1 MDFLSLKGFNC
12 NAMEDTIMNNGIT
25 IEKHQDGIIVDGILH
40 ILNSDEETDVVS
52 EYFFPDYWK
61 NFIANPSQGE
71 ISPNSLFIKYESYAP
86 LPCAS
91 GFTLFTYCNSTK
103 FVAGYLKFMVL
114 CEIISSTLID
124 LSEFAEF
131 SNGNN
136 ISFDIDCFIQNYE
149 TEDSNKKEICE
160 KIKHILRLCNLVFL
174 EQNEQ
179 GAKNHLFYTA
189 NKFNE
194 YFSEILGWD
203 FEFKVYDGA
212 GKAKDEI
219 LSFISSDSDREFVS
233 SVMLSDIWNDE
244 EKQTL
249 ADILE
254 SLVG

>member
-1 MDFLSLKGFNC
+1 MK
-12 NAMEDTIMNNGIT
+12 NGII
-25 IEKHQDGIIVDGILH
+25 IERDQDGIIVDGILH
-40 ILNSDEETDVVS
+40 ILSSEEEKDVVS
-52 EYFFPDYWK
+52 KYFFPDYWEE
-61 NFIANPSQGE
+61 FIATPSKGE
-71 ISPNSLFIKYESYAP
+71 ISPNSLFIKHSSYAP
-86 LPCAS
+86 LPCGA
-91 GFTLFTYCNSTK
+91 GFTLFSYCNNAK
-103 FVAGYLKFMVL
+103 FAAGYLKFMVL
-114 CEIISSTLID
+114 CELVSSTLID
-124 LSEFAEF
+124 LSEFAEL

-136 ISFDIDCFIQNYE
+136 FSFDIDCFIQNYE
-149 TEDSNKKEICE
+149 TEDSDKKDVCE

-174 EQNEQ
+174 EQDEQ

-212 GKAKDEI
+212 ANAKDKI
-219 LSFISSDSDREFVS
+219 LSFISSDSEREFVS
-233 SVMLSDIWNDE
+233 SVMLRDIWKDE

>member
-1 MDFLSLKGFNC
+1 MK
-12 NAMEDTIMNNGIT
+12 NGIA

-40 ILNSDEETDVVS
+40 ILNFDEEKEVVS
-52 EYFFPDYWK
+52 EYFYPDYWK
-61 NFIANPSQGE
+61 DFIANPSQGE
-71 ISPNSLFIKYESYAP
+71 IYPDSLFIKYGSYAP

-91 GFTLFTYCNSTK
+91 GFTLFSHCNNPK
-103 FVAGYLKFMVL
+103 FAAGYLKFMVL
-114 CEIISSTLID
+114 CELVSSMLID
-124 LSEFAEF
+124 LSEFAEL

-136 ISFDIDCFIQNYE
+136 FSFDIDCFIQDYK
-149 TEDSNKKEICE
+149 TEDNDKKDVCE

-179 GAKNHLFYTA
+179 GSKNHLFYTA

-212 GKAKDEI
+212 SKAKDEI
-219 LSFISSDSDREFVS
+219 LSFISTDRDREFLS
-233 SVMLSDIWNDE
+233 SVISRNIWNDE